1 MEKTDIIIT
10 ETGNYEELIPL
21 FRSSGLEIHAE
32 GGKPQNMI
40 TCWRAD
46 DQRGNLLGGVSIE
59 RKKGLFVIGDIAVER
74 EMRRQNIGGCL
85 LGTAMKCIRQM
96 GGRQI
101 YLVAKAPKFFEKFG
115 FVYQDEREAP
125 GIFNCKTCAQRGETC
140 FPEFMI
146 WTEKEQGGR

>member
-46 DQRGNLLGGVSIE
+46 DRRGNLLGGVSIE
-59 RKKGLFVIGDIAVER
+59 RKKGLFVIGD
-74 EMRRQNIGGCL
+74 
-85 LGTAMKCIRQM
+85 
-96 GGRQI
+96 
-101 YLVAKAPKFFEKFG
+101 KAPKFFEKFG

>member
-1 MEKTDIIIT
+1 MENTDIIIT

-46 DQRGNLLGGVSIE
+46 DRRGNLLGGVSIE
-59 RKKGLFVIGDIAVER
+59 RKKGLFVIGDIAVEK
-74 EMRRQNIGGCL
+74 EMRGQNIGGCL

-101 YLVAKAPKFFEKFG
+101 YLVAKAPNFLRSLVSSIRMRGKRREFSTAKP
-115 FVYQDEREAP
+115 VRSAER
-125 GIFNCKTCAQRGETC
+125 RVSLSL
-140 FPEFMI
+140 
-146 WTEKEQGGR
+146 